1 MRTVTYTIYHG
12 SGTPAHLYIKKMYR
26 LSMWQSGE
34 ERKHLSVPI
43 IQPNS
48 NGKLTNHLLMKKEN
62 IPKGEIEENYK
73 EGRKQY

>member
-1 MRTVTYTIYHG
+1 
-12 SGTPAHLYIKKMYR
+12 MYR